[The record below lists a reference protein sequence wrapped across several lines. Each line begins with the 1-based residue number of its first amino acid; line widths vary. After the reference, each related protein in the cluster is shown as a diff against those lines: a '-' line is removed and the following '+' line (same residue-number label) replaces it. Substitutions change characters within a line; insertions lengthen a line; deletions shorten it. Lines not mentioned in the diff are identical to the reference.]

1 MPEDSMSEERVSEES
16 VSNDLYAEL
25 TEMMGPVSWELLKPH
40 VQRDAV
46 IVVNPQLDLVEAG
59 AAIASNQTQ
68 VVERWINEQLI
79 RKPTAEQLVTW
90 NSETKR
96 FLSLIVQ
103 PYVLVQVEPVAS
115 TEQVDSL
122 PDLPSD

>member
-1 MPEDSMSEERVSEES
+1 MSEDSMSKES
-16 VSNDLYAEL
+16 ASSNLHAEL

-59 AAIASNQTQ
+59 AAIASNQTH

-79 RKPTAEQLVTW
+79 RKPTAEQLITW
-90 NSETKR
+90 NSENKG

-103 PYVLVQVEPVAS
+103 PYVLVQVQSVTSA
-115 TEQVDSL
+115 EQFDSL
-122 PDLPSD
+122 PDLSSD